1 MVLALICDEGLFA
14 LRDCIK
20 DEGFQEKEENGM
32 DVMTSKIRRNCEIWV
47 WFGISGIEGQRIC

>member
-1 MVLALICDEGLFA
+1 

-20 DEGFQEKEENGM
+20 DEGFQEKEEKGM

-47 WFGISGIEGQRIC
+47 WFGISGMEGERKADYFHD